1 MQFKFSVTYQQ
12 LSAYIHQNLY
22 LNKEAPELNQFVEY
36 CKPISQS
43 SERGYIQ
50 IVLFGEQLLT
60 VQRLRRYLIAR
71 PSQYQP

>member
-22 LNKEAPELNQFVEY
+22 LNKEALELNQFVEY

-50 IVLFGEQLLT
+50 IVLFGEQLMTL
-60 VQRLRRYLIAR
+60 QRL
-71 PSQYQP
+71 